1 MSDKTK
7 LQEAV
12 KKIYEAVAEAES
24 ISNETGESF
33 YLEIEYGMG
42 GYYDPDNENDYCE
55 SHWFPSSTSC

>member
-33 YLEIEYGMG
+33 SLDIVWGMG
-42 GYYDPDNENDYCE
+42 GYYDPEDINEYTDN
-55 SHWFPSSTSC
+55 HWFPSSASC

>member
-1 MSDKTK
+1 MSDKIK

-33 YLEIEYGMG
+33 SLDIVWGMG
-42 GYYDPDNENDYCE
+42 GYYDPEEYNEDMD
-55 SHWFPSSTSC
+55 SHWYPSSQSC